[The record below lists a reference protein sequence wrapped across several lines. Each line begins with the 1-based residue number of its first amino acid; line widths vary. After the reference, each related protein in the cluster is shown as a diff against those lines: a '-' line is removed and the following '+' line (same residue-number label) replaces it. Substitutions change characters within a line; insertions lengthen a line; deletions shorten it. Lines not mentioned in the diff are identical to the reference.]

1 MWLQRDFVNDLG
13 ELRNLVGNFI
23 REREGEYR
31 ANPLPVNV
39 YEDKDKLYAVMPMA
53 GISKES
59 VEIHYENSALNIKTK
74 KEIEAK
80 DISRVLRRE
89 RKTGEYQRVIK
100 INTAIN
106 PASIEAKYENG
117 FLIVGMDKKEEAKCK
132 KIKIQ

>member
-39 YEDKDKLYAVMPMA
+39 YEDKDRLYAVMPMA
-53 GISKES
+53 GISREN
-59 VEIHYENSALNIKTK
+59 VEINYENSALNIKTK
-74 KEIEAK
+74 KEIEVK
-80 DISRVLRRE
+80 DIERVLRRE

-100 INTAIN
+100 INTPIN

-117 FLIVGMDKKEEAKCK
+117 FLIVSMDKKEEAKCK